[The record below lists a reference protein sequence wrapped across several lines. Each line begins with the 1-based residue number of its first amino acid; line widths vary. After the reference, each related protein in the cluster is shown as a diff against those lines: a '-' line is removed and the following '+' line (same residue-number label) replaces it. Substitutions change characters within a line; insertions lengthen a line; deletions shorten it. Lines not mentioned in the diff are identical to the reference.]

1 MLNLNSL
8 PIVPELIISRKTFK
22 IKEHELEKAKNPNE
36 NDNIIENADK
46 NTNKMSAT
54 EFADCINSINWQVE
68 ANNAEA
74 RKRLAA
80 VFAELKKAKKYE
92 AFVTAFEARCMEVE
106 KQLIDEKYIFK
117 NKKNESIISHMAALP
132 IEQFNTLI
140 DDRDLMNF
148 LMEDNAFVHFNV

>member
-36 NDNIIENADK
+36 DDNIIENADK
-46 NTNKMSAT
+46 NTISAT
-54 EFADCINSINWQVE
+54 EFADYINSINWQVE

-92 AFVTAFEARCMEVE
+92 AFAAAFEARCAEVE